1 MNPAHIAESDA
12 LKLWYDRPSPIEDW
26 NRALPLGNG
35 RLGAMV
41 HGAVGTEVIHL
52 NEETIWSR
60 LTHDHTSPEA
70 LANLPLMRQLLF
82 AEKPDEA
89 EALANRVSVGRP
101 NRVRAYQT
109 LGDLHL
115 EFKTDAAS
123 VSQYRREL
131 DLTTAL
137 LEVKY
142 QSGNVEFT
150 REHFVSAV
158 DQVFVVRLTAS
169 QPGSISLELHL
180 ERPVHASTTAQPSG
194 IITLSGH
201 GNDKGTRFHATLR
214 ALPEGGTMLSTPDRL
229 QIGGADALTLLLTVG
244 TDYRGDDPKARSE
257 EQLQTAI
264 ALPYEELKSRHI
276 AEHQRL
282 FERVQLNLQGPEGA
296 VQATSLPTDERLAR
310 VIAGADDPQLVSL
323 YFQFGRYLLIS
334 CSRPGCLPANL
345 QGIWNHLI
353 TPPWDS
359 NYTIDIN
366 IQMNYWPAEVC
377 NLSECHQ
384 PLFDWMEKLR
394 ESGRRTAQIH
404 YGCQGWVAHH
414 VSDAW
419 AFTVPGDGA
428 DCGMWP
434 MGGAWLCDH
443 LWEHYLFSGDLEFL
457 RRQGYPLMK
466 EAAQF
471 MLDFLVE
478 DEAGQLVSGP
488 SNSPENKYRLPNG
501 VVGQL
506 CMGAAMDHQIICELF
521 THCIEA
527 SRVLGVDETLR
538 QEMVVACERMPAPK
552 IGKYGQL
559 QEWPKDYE
567 EVDPGHRHMSHLF
580 ALHPGTQIGLRDTP
594 ELAQVARNSLE
605 RRLANGGGHTGW
617 SLAWIINFWARLE
630 EREKAYAA
638 LQTLLGKSTL
648 PNLFDTHPPFQIDGN
663 FGGTAGIAEMLLQ
676 SHAGEI
682 HFLPALPAQWS
693 HGSFSGLRARGGLE
707 IALQWRNGRA
717 ESATLRAT
725 QAGTHL
731 LRAPQG
737 QQIEKVSESGTDLT
751 LQHTETDQWLLG
763 ASAQRVYTV
772 TFN

>member
-1 MNPAHIAESDA
+1 MKPASHSETTA

-26 NRALPLGNG
+26 NQALPLGNG
-35 RLGAMV
+35 RIGAMV
-41 HGAVGTEVIHL
+41 HGAVATEVIHL

-60 LTHDHTSPEA
+60 LNHDHTSPEA
-70 LANLPLMRQLLF
+70 LANLPLVRELLF
-82 AEKPDEA
+82 AQKPQEA
-89 EALANRVSVGRP
+89 EALANQVSVGRP
-101 NRVRAYQT
+101 NKVRAYQM

-115 EFKTDAAS
+115 EFQTAANT

-131 DLTTAL
+131 DLATAML
-137 LEVKY
+137 QVKY
-142 QSGNVEFT
+142 QMGDVEFT

-158 DQVFVVRLTAS
+158 DQVFVMRLTAS
-169 QPGSISLELHL
+169 QPGSLSLALHL
-180 ERPVHASTTAQPSG
+180 ERPVHASMTAEPDGSL
-194 IITLSGH
+194 TLSGH
-201 GNDKGTRFHATLR
+201 GNDDGTQFHATLR
-214 ALPEGGTMLSTPDRL
+214 ALPEGGTLRSTEDRL
-229 QIGGADALTLLLTVG
+229 HIESADALTLLLTVG
-244 TDYRGDDPKARSE
+244 TDYHGESPKARSE
-257 EQLQTAI
+257 EQLQAAI
-264 ALPYEELKSRHI
+264 LLSYEELKRRHI
-276 AEHQRL
+276 DEHQRL
-282 FERVQLNLQGPEGA
+282 FERVHLQLQGPDGDIEPA
-296 VQATSLPTDERLAR
+296 ILPTDERLAR
-310 VIAGADDPQLVSL
+310 VTAGADDPQLVSL

-345 QGIWNHLI
+345 QGIWNHFI

-359 NYTIDIN
+359 NYTLNIN
-366 IQMNYWPAEVC
+366 LQMNYWPAEVC

-384 PLFDWMEKLR
+384 PLFDFMEKLR
-394 ESGRRTAQIH
+394 ESGSRTAQIH
-404 YGCQGWVAHH
+404 YGCRGWVAHH

-428 DCGMWP
+428 DCGLWP

-443 LWEHYLFSGDLEFL
+443 LWEHYLFTSDLEFL

-466 EAAQF
+466 GAAEF

-478 DEAGQLVSGP
+478 NSAGNLVSGP

-506 CMGAAMDHQIICELF
+506 CMGSAMDRQIIRELF

-527 SRVLGVDETLR
+527 SRALDVDETFR
-538 QEMVVACERMPAPK
+538 QQLAAACERMPPLK
-552 IGKYGQL
+552 IGKHGQL
-559 QEWPKDYE
+559 QEWLKDYE
-567 EVDPGHRHMSHLF
+567 ETEPGHRHMSHLF
-580 ALHPGTQIGLRDTP
+580 GLYPGTQIGLRDTA
-594 ELAQVARNSLE
+594 ELAQAARTSLE

-630 EREKAYAA
+630 DKEKAYAA

-676 SHAGEI
+676 SQAGEL
-682 HFLPALPAQWS
+682 HFLPALPTQWPQ
-693 HGSFSGLRARGGLE
+693 GRFSGLRARGGLE
-707 IALQWRNGRA
+707 VALQWKDGRA
-717 ESATLRAT
+717 VSATLRAT
-725 QAGTHL
+725 QQGNTL

-737 QQIEKVSESGTDLT
+737 QQIGIISEDDTNLP
-751 LQHTETDQWLLG
+751 LQQTESNQWILRTKAHCL
-763 ASAQRVYTV
+763 YTV